1 MRSVLAISMH
11 KTPSV
16 GRCLHNAPLVLK
28 RLVSGDGRLAG
39 DFPDG
44 ITKKEGVPHPAEVRV
59 LLRTSAVEFNG
70 ALVKTVRSA
79 ADGTWE
85 VTGLNPALK
94 YDVVSRLAGY
104 NDLILSQVSP
114 LSPTYVPPVE
124 PTPDTPAALAIRGI
138 MDGLTQLED
147 VATVRVSGGVPPYSL
162 EVIAGSLPPSS
173 LGEQIFAF
181 DNGLFLID
189 YDAPV
194 ASGSYSWTLRA
205 TDSESATVELSES
218 VTQA

>member
-1 MRSVLAISMH
+1 MH

-16 GRCLHNAPLVLK
+16 GRGLHNAPFVLR
-28 RLVSGDGRLAG
+28 RLVFGDGRLAG

-59 LLRTSAVEFNG
+59 MLRTSAVEFDG

-104 NDLILSQVSP
+104 NDLILSQVRP
-114 LSPTYVPPVE
+114 QSPTYTPPVD
-124 PTPDTPAALAIRGI
+124 PTPETPGALAIRGI

-147 VATVRVSGGVPPYSL
+147 GATVRVSGGVPPYTL
-162 EVIAGSLPPSS
+162 QVIGGSLPPSS
-173 LGEQIFAF
+173 YGEQIFAF
-181 DNGLFLID
+181 ENGLFIIA

-194 ASGSYSWTLRA
+194 ASGIYSWTLRA
-205 TDSESATVELSES
+205 TDSESNTVELSES